1 MSFGAS
7 NKSKY
12 GGDSELTDGLSN
24 VSGEV
29 AATEASL
36 DKKGSFGFKGGIG
49 ILALVLAFME
59 QRVLQFLRFL
69 SLTEED
75 EDGSEVEMGICKL
88 MAILF
93 SIFPLQILGF
103 FSKLIVDENQV
114 CGAWFCFTETWLPY
128 SA

>member
-1 MSFGAS
+1 MSFGDS

-12 GGDSELTDGLSN
+12 GGDSELTGRLSN

-75 EDGSEVEMGICKL
+75 EDGSEVEMGICKP

-93 SIFPLQILGF
+93 SFFPWQILEAE
-103 FSKLIVDENQV
+103 SL
-114 CGAWFCFTETWLPY
+114 WCFVLLH
-128 SA
+128 